1 MQHVELVLP
10 EVTQLL
16 PGLTSTWLQP
26 CADSAQQEA
35 MLTQLLSGIR
45 RCAGVWCFYVAL
57 SRGASRNNNNRT
69 TACGIEALATF
80 PPSLHTC
87 AAAFFACMSFAL
99 KL

>member
-45 RCAGVWCFYVAL
+45 RCAGVWCFYDVVL
-57 SRGASRNNNNRT
+57 QRGVPR
-69 TACGIEALATF
+69 G
-80 PPSLHTC
+80 
-87 AAAFFACMSFAL
+87 
-99 KL
+99 K

>member
-45 RCAGVWCFYVAL
+45 RCAGVRCLYVVL
-57 SRGASRNNNNRT
+57 KRGGASRNRNNSMR
-69 TACGIEALATF
+69 
-80 PPSLHTC
+80 H
-87 AAAFFACMSFAL
+87 
-99 KL
+99 